1 MFKLFEKDIN
11 HRKVEE
17 IETSDTARKFK
28 RERENSKKD
37 LNKSKVIRSSAM
49 TDIRNYFQN

>member
-28 RERENSKKD
+28 RERERILKK
-37 LNKSKVIRSSAM
+37 I
-49 TDIRNYFQN
+49 